1 MDGNNMTKSDCIE
14 IFNCMIR
21 GTPISFKEKLLPIVS
36 EYLTEIK
43 YENLDKILNLVVQN
57 PQIVQKLMP
66 NLVRYYC
73 IKYSI
78 YSINFNNKIILYYE

>member
-1 MDGNNMTKSDCIE
+1 MVTKKDCVDV
-14 IFNCMIR
+14 FNAMIR

-43 YENLDKILNLVVQN
+43 YENLDKLLNLVVQN

-66 NLVRYYC
+66 DLVRHYC
-73 IKYSI
+73 IKYNI
-78 YSINFNNKIILYYE
+78 LNINFNNKIILYYE